1 MKPIKIRKMTELNF
15 FERTGRQAGNNG
27 GHDLWVRK
35 SEKGYYVAL
44 KRKFAEMHLNVKGSA
59 TGPSG
64 KNFVTMAFDLTQ
76 KVAVGNV
83 NHTVVPVRAC
93 VVMRGEGENGGFY
106 CHQLE
111 LVDEFQRAFLVN
123 TEVENTYFKLEPAG
137 SYNGFPRFNIVK
149 L

>member
-1 MKPIKIRKMTELNF
+1 MNDLSF
-15 FERTGRQAGNNG
+15 YERTGRQTGKNG

-44 KRKFAEMHLNVKGSA
+44 KRAFAEQNLKVKNDDS
-59 TGPSG
+59 PVG
-64 KNFVTMAFDLTQ
+64 KPYIMLAFDLSE
-76 KVAVGNV
+76 KVMVGNV
-83 NHTVVPVRAC
+83 NRTVVPVRAQ
-93 VVMRGEGENGGFY
+93 VMFRGEGDNGGFY

-111 LVDEFQRAFLVN
+111 LVDLFQQAFLVN
-123 TEVENTYFKLEPAG
+123 TEVENTYFNLEPAG